1 MSKELNN
8 LVSFSDFTK
17 SWKSEGAK
25 KTARTETGLDVLA
38 QSGRGVDVDTKKVTD
53 KSTTAPGNGL
63 SKDVIKTQ
71 GGHDAIGMRHVK
83 DTSKTSSN
91 GLAKVVVK

>member
-53 KSTTAPGNGL
+53 KSTTVANGL

-83 DTSKTSSN
+83 DMSKTVSN
-91 GLAKVVVK
+91 GLSKEVVK